1 MPRYQR
7 SGFGAVRPRRG
18 SAGGRGADEVGEAGL
33 RAGGGVSMHDAAA
46 GHAVD
51 QGDGL
56 RQAFVRGVG
65 VPGGD
70 GFPEAPDG
78 GAEAAPVV
86 AVAEAAD
93 FVLPRALAG
102 GSAVGH
108 RVVVTGSFV
117 VEEGG
122 RDWRRAGAAGGQPAI
137 LPCRGLRPAPD
148 ERVQR

>member
-1 MPRYQR
+1 
-7 SGFGAVRPRRG
+7 
-18 SAGGRGADEVGEAGL
+18 
-33 RAGGGVSMHDAAA
+33 MHDAAA

-122 RDWRRAGAAGGQPAI
+122 ETAGPARPGGQPAI